1 MLCAT
6 GCWNRAINMSNQSS
20 QNINSNFFQG
30 LYKEVWRKEIPNGLT
45 EAEVDFIEEIA
56 NLKKGNT
63 VLDLMCGYGRHTLEL
78 ARRGYGVTAID
89 NSEEYIA
96 EIETFAVDEK
106 LPIITLQ
113 GDISSIKFTGTYDA
127 VINMGNSFSF
137 FNAQAVEILLQKIY
151 SCLNPGG
158 IFIINSWMIGEIA
171 IKHFQE
177 RSWHYI
183 GDYKF
188 FSESQF
194 LFHPTRIESNHTI
207 LAASG
212 EMETL
217 KGIDYIF
224 SFAELETMLNRT
236 GFKMNEIYS
245 TPRKRKYNFGDSR
258 AYIVAIKQ

>member
-1 MLCAT
+1 
-6 GCWNRAINMSNQSS
+6 MSNQSPE
-20 QNINSNFFQG
+20 NINSNFFQG
-30 LYKEVWRKEIPNGLT
+30 LYKEIWRKEIPNGLT

-56 NLKKGNT
+56 KLKKGST

-89 NSEEYIA
+89 NSEEYIT
-96 EIETFAVDEK
+96 EIENFATDEK
-106 LPIITLQ
+106 LSIITLQ
-113 GDISSIKFTGTYDA
+113 GDISSIKFPGIYDA

-137 FNAQAVEILLQKIY
+137 FNAETIQTLLQNIY
-151 SCLNPGG
+151 SCLNSNGT
-158 IFIINSWMIGEIA
+158 FIINSWMIGEIA
-171 IKHFQE
+171 IKNFQE

-207 LAASG
+207 LTATG

-224 SFAELETMLNRT
+224 SFAELEMMLNT
-236 GFKMNEIYS
+236 AGFKMDEVYF
-245 TPRKRKYNFGDSR
+245 TPRKRKYKFGDSR